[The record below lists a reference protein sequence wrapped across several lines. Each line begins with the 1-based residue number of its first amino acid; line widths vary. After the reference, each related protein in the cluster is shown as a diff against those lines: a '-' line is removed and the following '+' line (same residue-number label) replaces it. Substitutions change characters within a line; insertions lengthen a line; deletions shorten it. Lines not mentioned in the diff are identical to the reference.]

1 MPIYCGKMDAI
12 SRKFKASAHLY
23 EEAKSSESLAVCNG
37 RGRVTVVRRLGIYYV
52 QLKGEA

>member
-1 MPIYCGKMDAI
+1 MDAI

-52 QLKGEA
+52 QLKGEAEQLM